1 MTIEAILKKTQKELK
16 RALRAELVKLGY
28 KPKVRRGFLYA
39 AGTVPVLLVA
49 HLDTVHRQSVSII
62 CYSRDGRVL
71 MSPQGI
77 GGDDRA
83 GVYMV
88 LQLLQTHRCHVLF
101 CEDEECGGI
110 GAREFVDS
118 GIAPKVNYIVEMDRR
133 GSEDAV
139 FYDCDNPEFTEFVCS
154 FGFVEDL
161 GSFSDISVIA
171 PHLGVAAVN
180 ISAGYYN
187 EHTLHEFIDMNAVE
201 TNIAKL
207 RQMLSTKV
215 GRFEYI
221 DRSFFGDYA
230 FDICKLSPLK
240 PGDYIVDRHG
250 KLTEPDHELWMDD
263 AGTPYE
269 PIDGCGAAIRLGGCS
284 VYTKENLPARFDEDA
299 AEFFDIL
306 EDDCIGFY

>member
-1 MTIEAILKKTQKELK
+1 
-16 RALRAELVKLGY
+16 
-28 KPKVRRGFLYA
+28 
-39 AGTVPVLLVA
+39 
-49 HLDTVHRQSVSII
+49 
-62 CYSRDGRVL
+62 
-71 MSPQGI
+71 
-77 GGDDRA
+77 
-83 GVYMV
+83 
-88 LQLLQTHRCHVLF
+88 
-101 CEDEECGGI
+101 
-110 GAREFVDS
+110 
-118 GIAPKVNYIVEMDRR
+118 MD
-133 GSEDAV
+133 
-139 FYDCDNPEFTEFVCS
+139 
-154 FGFVEDL
+154 
-161 GSFSDISVIA
+161 
-171 PHLGVAAVN
+171 
-180 ISAGYYN
+180 
-187 EHTLHEFIDMNAVE
+187 AVE

-215 GRFEYI
+215 ERFEYI